1 MAPAPK
7 TRRARKPPKAK
18 GIKKPI
24 TKESHMKL
32 LKKQVQQHNQR
43 ACIRVPKNASIKDI
57 EDILSRRPVI
67 SKRPAKLTSAERA
80 ARRAARDARE
90 IKEAFRVRM
99 QEAQNKKNQAER
111 MQNVIDKYSSES
123 EAAEKKVVGLASKA
137 GMGSTKEN
145 PFVLVPKRKK
155 KA

>member
-1 MAPAPK
+1 MATAPK
-7 TRRARKPPKAK
+7 TKRARNPPKAK

-43 ACIRVPKNASIKDI
+43 ACIRVPKNASIKDL

-67 SKRPAKLTSAERA
+67 SKRPEKLTSAERA
-80 ARRAARDARE
+80 ARRAAKDARE
-90 IKEAFRVRM
+90 IKEAYRVRM
-99 QEAQNKKNQAER
+99 QEALNMKNQAER
-111 MQNVIDKYSSES
+111 MQNIIEKYSSES
-123 EAAEKKVVGLASKA
+123 EAAEKKAVRLASKA

>member
-18 GIKKPI
+18 GIKKPF
-24 TKESHMKL
+24 TKESQMKL

-67 SKRPAKLTSAERA
+67 SKRPEKLTSAERA

-90 IKEAFRVRM
+90 SQNDLTKKI
-99 QEAQNKKNQAER
+99 AQNAARQDDR
-111 MQNVIDKYSSES
+111 MQNIIKKFSSES
-123 EAAEKKVVGLASKA
+123 EAAEKKAVRLASKA
-137 GMGSTKEN
+137 GMVSTKEN
-145 PFVLVPKRKK
+145 PFVLVPKRKN